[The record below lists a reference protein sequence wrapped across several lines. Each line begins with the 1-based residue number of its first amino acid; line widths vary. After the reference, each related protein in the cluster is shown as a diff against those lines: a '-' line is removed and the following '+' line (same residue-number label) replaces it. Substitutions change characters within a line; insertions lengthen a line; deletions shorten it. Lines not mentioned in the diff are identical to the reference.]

1 MVRKMESRQ
10 NHMIHSSGLL
20 PLKTEIINKDIYISW
35 KVRQEKYD
43 ILSLYYNKDIR
54 SCLQVIQ
61 LQSYSKNHSDLY
73 EFFIPPY
80 QSMRIIRNAIKTE
93 YHSYRI
99 TLCLKLMDDNYLPL
113 LTTEIGSGAGT
124 VKLSSEINAD
134 WIHQVCGYSYYVVK
148 Q

>member
-1 MVRKMESRQ
+1 
-10 NHMIHSSGLL
+10 
-20 PLKTEIINKDIYISW
+20 
-35 KVRQEKYD
+35 
-43 ILSLYYNKDIR
+43 
-54 SCLQVIQ
+54 
-61 LQSYSKNHSDLY
+61 
-73 EFFIPPY
+73 
-80 QSMRIIRNAIKTE
+80 MRIIRNAIKTE

-134 WIHQVCGYSYYVVK
+134 WIHQVCGYSYYEVK